1 MSRLIILLLGFST
14 DYIYLL
20 YSRVQNSGLGGL
32 RHNTVLLII
41 CLLSSRVQNSGLGG
55 LRHNTVLLIIYVFFI
70 LGYRT
75 LVWEVYVTI
84 QFY

>member
-1 MSRLIILLLGFST
+1 MSQYSST

-41 CLLSSRVQNSGLGG
+41 Y
-55 LRHNTVLLIIYVFFI
+55 IFFI